1 MFFFVNRRIL
11 LEKHLHAGGLTNL
24 SSLRGIFIKNPLTL
38 TCVIKTTMDLAVKK
52 IELINWLTRQD
63 EAMVKKIDALRKSSL
78 EADYRSR
85 MDEKLESKL
94 IRSEADIRDGRTHS
108 QEEVETYFKSKYAQ

>member
-1 MFFFVNRRIL
+1 
-11 LEKHLHAGGLTNL
+11 
-24 SSLRGIFIKNPLTL
+24 
-38 TCVIKTTMDLAVKK
+38 MDLAVKK

-63 EAMVKKIDALRKSSL
+63 EAMVEKIDALRKSSL

-94 IRSEADIRDGRTHS
+94 IRSKADIRNGRTHS
-108 QEEVETYFKSKYAQ
+108 QEEVEIYFKSKYDQ